1 MALFHSDAIHAT
13 TPLHGKGITVTIR
26 ASVLNQRH
34 PLLGVLSGVCGE
46 HGAKT
51 GRSGKPAVNR
61 QGGSV
66 PMAAEHHAL
75 LVKGSQHQSV
85 GRFAQAESCYR
96 RVIKA
101 DSGNAEAWHLLG
113 LLAYQAENPAKAEQ
127 HIRKAVS
134 LAPAN
139 VGFLSNLGL
148 VLKDLGHPE
157 EAEKN
162 LKRALEIE
170 PNSAAALNNLGLALQ
185 AQERFAEAESCYRQ
199 VLEKAPQAAQVHS
212 NLGLTLRR
220 LDRLD
225 EAETSLKRALELS
238 PDNVDSLLGMAS
250 ALGEIGKLEELV
262 QCCEKLFAVAPG
274 RKEILGLLAAPL
286 VILAHEDENGKQI
299 AHAFMENLKTALPD
313 SPTPLLLD
321 YITRS
326 LDPETATPSCEAAI
340 AALPGAEAET
350 ITAGKKQKEPST
362 LPQQRVVAL
371 LAYGRSGT
379 GFLHSLVDGH
389 PQITT
394 LPGVYMKG
402 FFGSDVWP
410 RLTAG
415 GIKEIGLRFAA
426 LYEVLFDA
434 ANPQPVPGN
443 PNRPDDFR
451 VGVSEGFTTM
461 GEDGKQSLKLDRA
474 VFLGHL
480 DELMEECGRF
490 HQGDFFRMIHVAF
503 EKTTGREGSRAGGQD
518 VIFYH
523 IHNPNPYELL
533 NFLKYFP
540 DAKLLMTVREPLQN
554 LEALIPSG
562 DSSANYT
569 SLYGHVLEMLHLFS
583 RTEFGLCDSAG
594 IHLEDL
600 KNETGETLRRLS
612 TWIGVEPSDTM
623 GQSTMQGLKWWGEPG
638 GATHGG
644 RDQFDKSAITR
655 KVGKSFS
662 ERDRFILG
670 TLFYPFARLHGY
682 VEEDDAGFAKALDDI
697 APLIGEPFDFERAL
711 WEKAGH
717 KPEDVRKTT
726 RYRYLRLAL
735 RKRWEILRQQGTYPA
750 MIPPLPL

>member
-1 MALFHSDAIHAT
+1 M
-13 TPLHGKGITVTIR
+13 
-26 ASVLNQRH
+26 
-34 PLLGVLSGVCGE
+34 
-46 HGAKT
+46 
-51 GRSGKPAVNR
+51 NR
-61 QGGSV
+61 QGGSA
-66 PMAAEHHAL
+66 PMSAKHHAL
-75 LVKGSQHQSV
+75 LVKGSQCQSA
-85 GRFAQAESCYR
+85 GRFAEAESCYR

-101 DSGNAEAWHLLG
+101 DPGNAEAWHLLGLLG
-113 LLAYQAENPAKAEQ
+113 LLAYQAENPAEAEQ

-157 EAEKN
+157 AAEKA

-185 AQERFAEAESCYRQ
+185 AQERFTEAESCYRQ
-199 VLEKAPQAAQVHS
+199 VLEKAPQAAQLHS

-220 LDRLD
+220 LERLD
-225 EAETSLKRALELS
+225 EAETSLKRALELA

-250 ALGEIGKLEELV
+250 VLGEMGKLEDLV

-286 VILAHEDENGKQI
+286 AILAHEDENGKQI
-299 AHAFMENLKTALPD
+299 ARAFMERLRAALPD

-340 AALPGAEAET
+340 AGGGNKKDLPALPG
-350 ITAGKKQKEPST
+350 
-362 LPQQRVVAL
+362 QRVVAL

-379 GFLHSLVDGH
+379 GFLHSLIDGH

-415 GIKEIGLRFAA
+415 GIKEIGSRFAA

-443 PNRPDDFR
+443 PNRPNDFR
-451 VGVSEGFTTM
+451 VGESEGFTTM
-461 GEDGKQSLKLDRA
+461 GKDGKQSLKLDREL
-474 VFLGHL
+474 FLRHL

-503 EKTTGREGSRAGGQD
+503 EKTTGREGRRAGDQD

-594 IHLEDL
+594 IRLEDL

-612 TWIGVEPSDTM
+612 TWIEVEPSDTM

-644 RDQFDKSAITR
+644 KDQFDKSAITR

-670 TLFYPFARLHGY
+670 TLFYPLSRLHGY

-697 APLIGEPFDFERAL
+697 APLLDEPFDFERAL